1 MGKKSNQ
8 NIHAL
13 QDGPCKLDN
22 LAALDSTQGDKIRLD
37 PEVFLCRC
45 GKSRDKPFC
54 DKSHIESGF
63 SSEKL
68 EGRQPDR
75 VDDYVGKQ
83 ITIHDNRGVCSHRGH
98 CTDNLPSVFRM
109 KTEPWI
115 DPDGADPKEVARVI
129 RMCPSGALSYT
140 KDGVHYTKWEKQP
153 KIRLKKNGPYEV
165 EGSIAFKDEGQNTP
179 QTEDHYTLCRCG
191 GSKNKPFCDGTHWY
205 NGFRDEKEIQD
216 NTKRNTDRHMQHI
229 QHMASTGESI
239 QEPMGISTHVPSW
252 DQILIKGA
260 QLAKIPVNEDVPVS
274 LKTIIGPK
282 AKKPLQIDIPVY
294 VTHMSFGALS
304 REAKIA
310 LSKGSSMAKTAMC
323 SGEGGILED
332 SRKEAFAYIFEYVP
346 NQYSVTE
353 ENLKKADAVEIKIGQ
368 AVKPGLGGHFPGAK
382 ITDEIAEI
390 RQKPK
395 GRDILSPANYPD
407 IQSPE
412 QLKEKIAYLRTVSG
426 GKPIGVKIAA
436 GDVPKDLAV
445 ALAGEP
451 DFVTIDGMGG
461 ATGAA
466 HKFIKDSASIPT
478 LFALAQASKYFQD
491 HHVEGVSLVIT
502 GGLRVSSDI
511 AKAIALGADAVA
523 IGTAALMAIGC
534 QQYRMC
540 HTGKCPTGV
549 TTHDPHLRKRI
560 DIDQSAERLCSFLTV
575 TAKELEL
582 FTRMCGYQNIHDLTK
597 DVLSTMDLSISMAT
611 GISLG

>member
-1 MGKKSNQ
+1 MDKKKTA
-8 NIHAL
+8 NITAL
-13 QDGPCKLDN
+13 QDEPYRVEN
-22 LAALDSTQGDKIRLD
+22 LKVLNSTQGDRIKLD

-45 GKSRDKPFC
+45 GKSRNKPFC
-54 DKSHIESGF
+54 DKSHIEYGF

-75 VDDYVGKQ
+75 INDYAGKQ

-109 KTEPWI
+109 NTEPWI
-115 DPDGADPKEVARVI
+115 DPDGADPKEIARVI

-140 KDGVHYTKWEKQP
+140 KDGVRYTNWGAPPQ
-153 KIRLKKNGPYEV
+153 IRLKKNGPYEV
-165 EGSIAFKDEGQNTP
+165 EGSIAFQDERQNTP

-205 NGFRDEKEIQD
+205 NGFQDEKEVQD
-216 NTKRNTDRHMQHI
+216 KTKLYTERHMSHI
-229 QHMASTGESI
+229 HHMASTGESI
-239 QEPMGISTHVPSW
+239 NEPMGISAQVPSW
-252 DQILIKGA
+252 DHILIKGA
-260 QLAKIPVNEDVPVS
+260 QLSKIPVNEDVPVN
-274 LKTIIGPK
+274 LKTVIGPK
-282 AKKPLQIDIPVY
+282 AQKPLQIALPVY

-310 LSKGSSMAKTAMC
+310 LSKGSSLAKTAMC

-332 SRKEAFAYIFEYVP
+332 SQKEAYAYIFEYVP

-382 ITDEIAEI
+382 ITDEIAAI

-395 GRDILSPANYPD
+395 GRDIVSPANYPD
-407 IQSPE
+407 IQTAE
-412 QLKEKIAYLRTVSG
+412 QLREKINSLRALSG

-478 LFALAQASKYFQD
+478 LFALAQASRYFQD
-491 HHVEGVSLVIT
+491 HHVEGVSLIIT
-502 GGLRVSSDI
+502 GGLRVSSDF

-540 HTGKCPTGV
+540 HTGRCPTGV
-549 TTHDPHLRKRI
+549 ATHDLHLRKRL
-560 DIDQSAERLCSFLTV
+560 DIDQSAKRLFNFFTV

-582 FTRMCGYQNIHDLTK
+582 FTRMCGYQNIHDLNK
-597 DVLSTMDLSISMAT
+597 EILATMELSISQAT